1 MMAKLEKSNFEVLG
15 LCCSSEVPLIERILK
30 PLNGVD
36 EISVIVPT
44 KTVIVLH
51 DPLLISQTQLVEA
64 LNRERLEAN
73 VKLHGEVKFQ
83 KRWPEKWVIACG
95 LLLALSFLKY
105 VYEPLQWLALGA
117 VAIGLPSVIFQKH
130 SSHPEL
136 HSQRQHSHA
145 NCRSSLDG
153 LMRAHMGGTLALQD
167 FSEAGAIVFLYAI
180 SQWLESAASYKAMAV
195 MSSLTSMA
203 PQKAILAETGRQVD
217 VNNVSVSTVL
227 VVKAGDAIPIDGIIV
242 EGQCE
247 VDEKMLT
254 GESFPVVKQLD
265 DTVLAGTVNLNGY
278 VKIKT
283 TALAEDCV
291 VARMTKLV
299 EDAHRNKST
308 AERLID
314 SCAKYYIPAVMLLS
328 AGFAVIPTAF
338 RVRNENYWFHLA
350 LVVLVSACPC
360 ALILSTPVAIFCALS
375 EAAMT
380 GLLVKGG
387 EYLEILA
394 KVKTMAFDKTG
405 TITRGEFVVTDFQS
419 LCDDISLSTLLY
431 WVSSIESKSSH
442 PMATALVDYARF
454 HTIEPKPENVE
465 DFQNFPGEGIFGKID
480 GKDVYVGNRRIS
492 VRAGSTT
499 VPTMEAHTM
508 GGKTSGFIYCG
519 PSAVGVFTLSDACRS
534 GAKEAIEELKSLG
547 IRTTML
553 TGDCHAAAVLI
564 QDQLEDALDEVRAE
578 LLPED
583 KARIIEDLKKKKK
596 GGVAM
601 IGDGM
606 NDAPALATADV
617 GISMGISGSALATET
632 GHMILMSNNIRKIPE
647 AVRLARKTRRKLIE
661 NVIISITVKG
671 AILALAFAGYPQV
684 WAAVLADVGT
694 CLVVILNSMLL
705 LQGTQPQPQPKK
717 EERYCNEKPGC
728 WNMSDCHTPLI
739 SNSCCSSSSTVAEE
753 RKDKCKDLLDRQ
765 NHVSIGGDVDDA
777 TSIDDVALVEI
788 EMAAVNDDSNGDKG
802 AGHVTKNVPAGNSQ
816 APTTV
821 APPVALTPVPT
832 VPINHNEK
840 PEKFNWVDFKR
851 WQQKMLFYLTTLKPC
866 EEVPDR
872 GRRYEEIH
880 CWPIFGLQDGGL
892 KDYYGIGSRAPD
904 YIARNICRGD
914 DLERVIPSGC
924 NCRKAA
930 SWLERVSELFETQ
943 EEGYV
948 CSGTKK
954 QAKPNKGK
962 GPTHGPIHDPKKTI
976 VKSKAKVK
984 FEGKC
989 FNCDKYGHRS
999 ADCCAPKRDRSQAN
1013 VVLKMTSSKE
1023 LILNNVL
1030 YVPDMRKNLVSG
1042 SLLNK
1047 HGFRM
1052 VFEVDKVVLTKVG
1065 VYLGRGYLANDM
1077 LKLNVT
1083 TLVPK
1088 AKNARIDNK
1097 VASSSAYLIESFN
1110 LWRGRLGHVNY
1121 GSIHRLINLGQQSRE
1136 NVEGLWGYDEWVKLS
1151 NILVEDYAEGRR
1163 ELDDVCDL

>member
-1 MMAKLEKSNFEVLG
+1 MMSKLEKSNFEVLG

-51 DPLLISQTQLVEA
+51 DPLLISRTQLVEA

-83 KRWPEKWVIACG
+83 KKWPEKWVIACG

-117 VAIGLPSVIFQKH
+117 VAIGLPSVIFK
-130 SSHPEL
+130 SIAAI
-136 HSQRQHSHA
+136 R
-145 NCRSSLDG
+145 NCTPNVNI
-153 LMRAHMGGTLALQD
+153 LMLIAVGGTLALQD

-180 SQWLESAASYKAMAV
+180 SQWLESAASYKATAV

-217 VNNVSVSTVL
+217 VNNVSVSAVL

-299 EDAHRNKST
+299 EDAHRKKST
-308 AERLID
+308 AERFID

-328 AGFAVIPTAF
+328 AGFAVIPAAF

-394 KVKTMAFDKTG
+394 KVKTIAFDKTG

-442 PMATALVDYARF
+442 PMATALVDYAR
-454 HTIEPKPENVE
+454 
-465 DFQNFPGEGIFGKID
+465 
-480 GKDVYVGNRRIS
+480 IS

-499 VPTMEAHTM
+499 VPTMAAHTM

-553 TGDCHAAAVLI
+553 TGDCHAAAVLV

-705 LQGTQPQPQPKK
+705 LQGTQPQPQPQPKK
-717 EERYCNEKPGC
+717 EEIYCNEKPGC

-739 SNSCCSSSSTVAEE
+739 SNSCCSSSSTVAKERGE
-753 RKDKCKDLLDRQ
+753 TQEYCSLRRCQAETLRKSSSSCRKDKCKDLLDRQ
-765 NHVSIGGDVDDA
+765 NHVSEGGDVDDA
-777 TSIDDVALVEI
+777 ISIDDVALVGASVDPILAMHANATTNIREEREI
-788 EMAAVNDDSNGDKG
+788 IRCCSNNLNDHDSCHKHEEDL
-802 AGHVTKNVPAGNSQ
+802 AGPNNLS
-816 APTTV
+816 
-821 APPVALTPVPT
+821 
-832 VPINHNEK
+832 
-840 PEKFNWVDFKR
+840 
-851 WQQKMLFYLTTLKPC
+851 
-866 EEVPDR
+866 
-872 GRRYEEIH
+872 EIF
-880 CWPIFGLQDGGL
+880 I
-892 KDYYGIGSRAPD
+892 
-904 YIARNICRGD
+904 
-914 DLERVIPSGC
+914 
-924 NCRKAA
+924 
-930 SWLERVSELFETQ
+930 T
-943 EEGYV
+943 
-948 CSGTKK
+948 
-954 QAKPNKGK
+954 
-962 GPTHGPIHDPKKTI
+962 
-976 VKSKAKVK
+976 
-984 FEGKC
+984 
-989 FNCDKYGHRS
+989 
-999 ADCCAPKRDRSQAN
+999 
-1013 VVLKMTSSKE
+1013 
-1023 LILNNVL
+1023 
-1030 YVPDMRKNLVSG
+1030 
-1042 SLLNK
+1042 
-1047 HGFRM
+1047 
-1052 VFEVDKVVLTKVG
+1052 
-1065 VYLGRGYLANDM
+1065 
-1077 LKLNVT
+1077 
-1083 TLVPK
+1083 
-1088 AKNARIDNK
+1088 
-1097 VASSSAYLIESFN
+1097 
-1110 LWRGRLGHVNY
+1110 
-1121 GSIHRLINLGQQSRE
+1121 
-1136 NVEGLWGYDEWVKLS
+1136 
-1151 NILVEDYAEGRR
+1151 
-1163 ELDDVCDL
+1163 

>member
-1 MMAKLEKSNFEVLG
+1 MMAKLEKSSFEVLG

-51 DPLLISQTQLVEA
+51 DPLLISQSQLVEA

-83 KRWPEKWVIACG
+83 KKWPEKWVIACG
-95 LLLALSFLKY
+95 FLLALSFLKY

-117 VAIGLPSVIFQKH
+117 VAIGLPSVIFK
-130 SSHPEL
+130 SIAAI
-136 HSQRQHSHA
+136 R
-145 NCRSSLDG
+145 NCTPNVNI
-153 LMRAHMGGTLALQD
+153 LMLIAVGGTLALQD

-180 SQWLESAASYKAMAV
+180 SQWLESTASYKATAV

-299 EDAHRNKST
+299 EDAHRKKST
-308 AERLID
+308 AERFID

-328 AGFAVIPTAF
+328 AGFAVIPAAF

-431 WVSSIESKSSH
+431 WVSSIES
-442 PMATALVDYARF
+442 
-454 HTIEPKPENVE
+454 
-465 DFQNFPGEGIFGKID
+465 EGIFGKID

-553 TGDCHAAAVLI
+553 TGDCHAAAVLV

-583 KARIIEDLKKKKK
+583 KARIIEDLKKNKK

-705 LQGTQPQPQPKK
+705 LQGPQPQPQPKK
-717 EERYCNEKPGC
+717 EEIHCNEKSGC
-728 WNMSDCHTPLI
+728 CNMSDCHTPLI
-739 SNSCCSSSSTVAEE
+739 SKSCCSNSSTVAEE
-753 RKDKCKDLLDRQ
+753 RCETQEYCSLRRCQAETLRKSSSSCRKDKCNDLLDRQ
-765 NHVSIGGDVDDA
+765 NHVSEGGDVDDA
-777 TSIDDVALVEI
+777 TSIDDVALVGASVDPILAMHANATTNIREEREI
-788 EMAAVNDDSNGDKG
+788 IRCCSNNLNDHDSCHKHEEDL
-802 AGHVTKNVPAGNSQ
+802 AGPNNLS
-816 APTTV
+816 
-821 APPVALTPVPT
+821 
-832 VPINHNEK
+832 
-840 PEKFNWVDFKR
+840 
-851 WQQKMLFYLTTLKPC
+851 
-866 EEVPDR
+866 
-872 GRRYEEIH
+872 EI
-880 CWPIFGLQDGGL
+880 I
-892 KDYYGIGSRAPD
+892 I
-904 YIARNICRGD
+904 
-914 DLERVIPSGC
+914 
-924 NCRKAA
+924 
-930 SWLERVSELFETQ
+930 T
-943 EEGYV
+943 
-948 CSGTKK
+948 
-954 QAKPNKGK
+954 
-962 GPTHGPIHDPKKTI
+962 
-976 VKSKAKVK
+976 
-984 FEGKC
+984 
-989 FNCDKYGHRS
+989 
-999 ADCCAPKRDRSQAN
+999 
-1013 VVLKMTSSKE
+1013 
-1023 LILNNVL
+1023 
-1030 YVPDMRKNLVSG
+1030 
-1042 SLLNK
+1042 
-1047 HGFRM
+1047 
-1052 VFEVDKVVLTKVG
+1052 
-1065 VYLGRGYLANDM
+1065 
-1077 LKLNVT
+1077 
-1083 TLVPK
+1083 
-1088 AKNARIDNK
+1088 
-1097 VASSSAYLIESFN
+1097 
-1110 LWRGRLGHVNY
+1110 
-1121 GSIHRLINLGQQSRE
+1121 
-1136 NVEGLWGYDEWVKLS
+1136 
-1151 NILVEDYAEGRR
+1151 
-1163 ELDDVCDL
+1163 

>member
-1 MMAKLEKSNFEVLG
+1 MMAKLEKSSFEVLG

-51 DPLLISQTQLVEA
+51 DPLLISQSQLVEA

-83 KRWPEKWVIACG
+83 KKWPEKWVIACG
-95 LLLALSFLKY
+95 FLLALSFLKY

-117 VAIGLPSVIFQKH
+117 VAIGLPSVIFK
-130 SSHPEL
+130 SIAAI
-136 HSQRQHSHA
+136 R
-145 NCRSSLDG
+145 NCTPNVNI
-153 LMRAHMGGTLALQD
+153 LMLIAVGGTLALQD

-180 SQWLESAASYKAMAV
+180 SQWLESTASYKATAV

-299 EDAHRNKST
+299 EDAHRKKST
-308 AERLID
+308 AERFID

-328 AGFAVIPTAF
+328 AGFAVIPAAF

-454 HTIEPKPENVE
+454 HAIEPKPENVE

-553 TGDCHAAAVLI
+553 TGDCHAAAVLV

-583 KARIIEDLKKKKK
+583 KARIIEDLKKNKK

-705 LQGTQPQPQPKK
+705 LQGPQPQPQPKK
-717 EERYCNEKPGC
+717 EEIHCNEKSGC
-728 WNMSDCHTPLI
+728 CNMSDCHTPLI
-739 SNSCCSSSSTVAEE
+739 SKSCCSNSSTVAEE
-753 RKDKCKDLLDRQ
+753 RCETQEYCSLRRCQAETLRKSSSSCRKDKCNDLLDRQ
-765 NHVSIGGDVDDA
+765 NHVSEGGDVDDA
-777 TSIDDVALVEI
+777 TSIDDVALVGASVDPILAMHANATTNIREEREI
-788 EMAAVNDDSNGDKG
+788 IRCCSNNLNDHDSCHKHEEDL
-802 AGHVTKNVPAGNSQ
+802 AGPNNLS
-816 APTTV
+816 
-821 APPVALTPVPT
+821 
-832 VPINHNEK
+832 
-840 PEKFNWVDFKR
+840 
-851 WQQKMLFYLTTLKPC
+851 
-866 EEVPDR
+866 
-872 GRRYEEIH
+872 EI
-880 CWPIFGLQDGGL
+880 I
-892 KDYYGIGSRAPD
+892 I
-904 YIARNICRGD
+904 
-914 DLERVIPSGC
+914 
-924 NCRKAA
+924 
-930 SWLERVSELFETQ
+930 T
-943 EEGYV
+943 
-948 CSGTKK
+948 
-954 QAKPNKGK
+954 
-962 GPTHGPIHDPKKTI
+962 
-976 VKSKAKVK
+976 
-984 FEGKC
+984 
-989 FNCDKYGHRS
+989 
-999 ADCCAPKRDRSQAN
+999 
-1013 VVLKMTSSKE
+1013 
-1023 LILNNVL
+1023 
-1030 YVPDMRKNLVSG
+1030 
-1042 SLLNK
+1042 
-1047 HGFRM
+1047 
-1052 VFEVDKVVLTKVG
+1052 
-1065 VYLGRGYLANDM
+1065 
-1077 LKLNVT
+1077 
-1083 TLVPK
+1083 
-1088 AKNARIDNK
+1088 
-1097 VASSSAYLIESFN
+1097 
-1110 LWRGRLGHVNY
+1110 
-1121 GSIHRLINLGQQSRE
+1121 
-1136 NVEGLWGYDEWVKLS
+1136 
-1151 NILVEDYAEGRR
+1151 
-1163 ELDDVCDL
+1163 

>member
-1 MMAKLEKSNFEVLG
+1 MSFV
-15 LCCSSEVPLIERILK
+15 
-30 PLNGVD
+30 
-36 EISVIVPT
+36 
-44 KTVIVLH
+44 
-51 DPLLISQTQLVEA
+51 LVEA

-117 VAIGLPSVIFQKH
+117 VAIGLPSVIFK
-130 SSHPEL
+130 SIAAI
-136 HSQRQHSHA
+136 R
-145 NCRSSLDG
+145 NCTPNVNI
-153 LMRAHMGGTLALQD
+153 LMLIAVGGTLALQD

-705 LQGTQPQPQPKK
+705 LQGTQPQPQPQPKK
-717 EERYCNEKPGC
+717 KRDIAMRSQAEERCETQEYCSLRRCQAETLRK
-728 WNMSDCHTPLI
+728 
-739 SNSCCSSSSTVAEE
+739 SSSSC

-777 TSIDDVALVEI
+777 TSIDDVALVGAFVDPILAMHANATTNTREERERIRCCSNNLNYHDSCHKHEEDLAGPNNLSEI
-788 EMAAVNDDSNGDKG
+788 II
-802 AGHVTKNVPAGNSQ
+802 T
-816 APTTV
+816 
-821 APPVALTPVPT
+821 
-832 VPINHNEK
+832 
-840 PEKFNWVDFKR
+840 
-851 WQQKMLFYLTTLKPC
+851 
-866 EEVPDR
+866 
-872 GRRYEEIH
+872 
-880 CWPIFGLQDGGL
+880 
-892 KDYYGIGSRAPD
+892 
-904 YIARNICRGD
+904 
-914 DLERVIPSGC
+914 
-924 NCRKAA
+924 
-930 SWLERVSELFETQ
+930 
-943 EEGYV
+943 
-948 CSGTKK
+948 
-954 QAKPNKGK
+954 
-962 GPTHGPIHDPKKTI
+962 
-976 VKSKAKVK
+976 
-984 FEGKC
+984 
-989 FNCDKYGHRS
+989 
-999 ADCCAPKRDRSQAN
+999 
-1013 VVLKMTSSKE
+1013 
-1023 LILNNVL
+1023 
-1030 YVPDMRKNLVSG
+1030 
-1042 SLLNK
+1042 
-1047 HGFRM
+1047 
-1052 VFEVDKVVLTKVG
+1052 
-1065 VYLGRGYLANDM
+1065 
-1077 LKLNVT
+1077 
-1083 TLVPK
+1083 
-1088 AKNARIDNK
+1088 
-1097 VASSSAYLIESFN
+1097 
-1110 LWRGRLGHVNY
+1110 
-1121 GSIHRLINLGQQSRE
+1121 
-1136 NVEGLWGYDEWVKLS
+1136 
-1151 NILVEDYAEGRR
+1151 
-1163 ELDDVCDL
+1163 